1 MEAAEMISRLG
12 VACVLVRNQEEAL
25 RFYTEQLGF
34 EKRTDITKDGYRWLT
49 VAPPEQRELEI
60 VLHKADTEESLRQV
74 GKQDFY
80 VLYTDD
86 CHKEYES
93 LRARGVEFTRAPQDQ
108 PWGVDAGFL
117 DLYGNEYNLVE
128 RAGRKDGPL

>member
-12 VACVLVRNQEEAL
+12 VACVPVRGQEEAL
-25 RFYTEQLGF
+25 RFCTGQLGF
-34 EKRTDITKDGYRWLT
+34 EKRTDITKDGYRCLT

-60 VLHKADTEESLRQV
+60 VLHKADTEERLRQAR
-74 GKQDFY
+74 KQDFY

-86 CHKEYES
+86 YHKEYES
-93 LRARGVEFTRAPQDQ
+93 LRARGVELTRASQDQ
-108 PWGVDAGFL
+108 PWGVDTGFL

-128 RAGRKDGPL
+128 LAGRKNGPL